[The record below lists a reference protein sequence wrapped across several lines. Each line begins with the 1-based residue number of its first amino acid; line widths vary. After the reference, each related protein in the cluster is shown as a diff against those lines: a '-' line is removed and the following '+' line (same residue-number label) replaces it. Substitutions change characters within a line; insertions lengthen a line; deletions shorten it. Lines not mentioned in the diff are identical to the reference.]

1 MNQLVEQAINALLS
15 ETVLEMVYQHDSD
28 LEKLLRGADKALQ
41 DAVRAVKQDR
51 IYGAMRLRDA
61 ADLEELAGLVRQKR
75 LFAAAKLVR
84 NLDTAV
90 RDVIPRR
97 LFNKLWKIT

>member
-15 ETVLEMVYQHDSD
+15 ETAPEMVYQHDSD